1 MSEES
6 PKTKAEQ
13 HIEEIMQQLDPAS
26 ERYRVLNSARR
37 FKSSWVEL
45 GEELL
50 KVSQE
55 HLYRNWGYESFEDYC
70 SREVRIKKPTALKL
84 TRAYNYL
91 AKEEPQ
97 LLSRQAELN
106 PLPDYRTV
114 DLLRQARQEEQ
125 LSVEQYDALRKT
137 ALEQSRSHPTVLKQ
151 FKEMTAGDEDPQA
164 ERMRH
169 CKSALSAVRRLLNSL
184 ENLDTLAEA
193 YQKPL
198 LELLEILEK
207 ETAEEQNSQG
217 NSPAEHDNASQ

>member
-1 MSEES
+1 
-6 PKTKAEQ
+6 
-13 HIEEIMQQLDPAS
+13 MQQLDPAS

-50 KVSQE
+50 KVNQE

-97 LLSRQAELN
+97 LLTRQAELN

-151 FKEMTAGDEDPQA
+151 FKEMTTVDGDPQA
-164 ERMRH
+164 ERLRH
-169 CKSALSAVRRLLNSL
+169 CKSALSATRRLLNSL
-184 ENLDTLAEA
+184 ANIETLADV
-193 YQKPL
+193 YQAPLMEL
-198 LELLEILEK
+198 LELLEK
-207 ETAEEQNSQG
+207 ETAEQDSQG
-217 NSPAEHDNASQ
+217 NSTAEHDNASQ

>member
-1 MSEES
+1 MSEET

-50 KVSQE
+50 KVNQE

-97 LLSRQAELN
+97 LLTRQAELN

-151 FKEMTAGDEDPQA
+151 FKEMTAVDGDPQA
-164 ERMRH
+164 ERLRH
-169 CKSALSAVRRLLNSL
+169 CKSALSATRRLLNSL
-184 ENLDTLAEA
+184 ANLETLADV
-193 YQKPL
+193 YQAPLMEL
-198 LELLEILEK
+198 LELLEK
-207 ETAEEQNSQG
+207 ETAEQNSQG
-217 NSPAEHDNASQ
+217 NSTTEHDNASQ

>member
-1 MSEES
+1 VPEES

-50 KVSQE
+50 KVNQE

-70 SREVRIKKPTALKL
+70 TREVRIKKPTALKL

-91 AKEEPQ
+91 AQEEPQ
-97 LLSRQAELN
+97 LLTRQAELN

-151 FKEMTAGDEDPQA
+151 FKEMTAADSDPQA
-164 ERMRH
+164 DRIRH
-169 CKSALSAVRRLLNSL
+169 CKSALNATRRLLSSL
-184 ENLDTLAEA
+184 ENIDNLTEA
-193 YQKPL
+193 YQAPLMELLDL
-198 LELLEILEK
+198 LER
-207 ETAEEQNSQG
+207 ETAEQDPQG
-217 NSPAEHDNASQ
+217 SSSTEHDNASQ

>member
-1 MSEES
+1 VTEQA

-50 KVSQE
+50 KVNQE
-55 HLYRNWGYESFEDYC
+55 QLYRTWGYESFEDYC
-70 SREVRIKKPTALKL
+70 TREVRIKKPTALKL
-84 TRAYNYL
+84 TQAYNYL

-125 LSVEQYDALRKT
+125 LSVDQYDALRKT
-137 ALEQSRSHPTVLKQ
+137 ALEQARSHPTVLKQ
-151 FKEMTAGDEDPQA
+151 FKEMTAAGNSDPQA

-169 CKSALSAVRRLLNSL
+169 CKSALSATRRLLSSL
-184 ENLDTLAEA
+184 EHLDHLAGA
-193 YQKPL
+193 YQAPLMELLAL
-198 LELLEILEK
+198 LEGES
-207 ETAEEQNSQG
+207 AEQDPQG
-217 NSPAEHDNASQ
+217 KASIEHDNASQ

>member
-1 MSEES
+1 MTEQSA
-6 PKTKAEQ
+6 KTKAEQ

-37 FKSSWVEL
+37 FKSSWIEL

-50 KVSQE
+50 KVNQE

-70 SREVRIKKPTALKL
+70 TREVRIKKPTALKL

-97 LLSRQAELN
+97 LLNRQADLS

-125 LSVEQYDALRKT
+125 LSVDQYDALRKT
-137 ALEQSRSHPTVLKQ
+137 ALEQARSHPTVLKQ
-151 FKEMTAGDEDPQA
+151 FKEMTAATDSDPQA
-164 ERMRH
+164 ERMRY
-169 CKSALSAVRRLLNSL
+169 CKSALSATRRLLSNL
-184 ENLDTLAEA
+184 ENLDNLADA
-193 YQKPL
+193 YQVPL
-198 LELLEILEK
+198 LELLELLER
-207 ETAEEQNSQG
+207 ETAAQDPQG
-217 NSPAEHDNASQ
+217 NVSVEDDNTSQ

>member
-1 MSEES
+1 MPEQS

-50 KVSQE
+50 KVNQE

-70 SREVRIKKPTALKL
+70 TREVRIKKPTALKL

-97 LLSRQAELN
+97 LLTRQAELN

-151 FKEMTAGDEDPQA
+151 FKEMTASDSDPQA
-164 ERMRH
+164 ERLRH
-169 CKSALSAVRRLLNSL
+169 CKSALSATRRLLSSL
-184 ENLDTLAEA
+184 ENLDHLADA
-193 YQKPL
+193 YQAPLMEL
-198 LELLEILEK
+198 LELLER
-207 ETAEEQNSQG
+207 ETAEQDSQG
-217 NSPAEHDNASQ
+217 NSSAEHDNASQ

>member
-1 MSEES
+1 MPEES
-6 PKTKAEQ
+6 IKTKSEQ
-13 HIEEIMQQLDPAS
+13 HLEEIMQQLDPAS

-50 KVSQE
+50 KVNQE

-70 SREVRIKKPTALKL
+70 TQEVRIKKPTALKL

-91 AKEEPQ
+91 AKEEPE

-125 LSVEQYDALRKT
+125 LSGEQYDALRKT
-137 ALEQSRSHPTVLKQ
+137 ALEQARSHPTVLKQ
-151 FKEMTAGDEDPQA
+151 FKEMTAASNIDPQA
-164 ERMRH
+164 DRMRH
-169 CKSALSAVRRLLNSL
+169 CKSALSATRRLLSSL
-184 ENLDTLAEA
+184 ENLSHLGDA
-193 YQKPL
+193 YQIPLMEL
-198 LELLEILEK
+198 LELLER
-207 ETAEEQNSQG
+207 ETAEQDPQESNST
-217 NSPAEHDNASQ
+217 EDDNASQ

>member
-1 MSEES
+1 MTEQSA
-6 PKTKAEQ
+6 KTKAEQ

-37 FKSSWVEL
+37 FKSSWIEL

-50 KVSQE
+50 KVNQE
-55 HLYRNWGYESFEDYC
+55 HLYRTWGYESFEDYC
-70 SREVRIKKPTALKL
+70 TREVRIKKPTALKL

-125 LSVEQYDALRKT
+125 LSVDQYDALRKT

-151 FKEMTAGDEDPQA
+151 FKEMTAATNSDPQE

-169 CKSALSAVRRLLNSL
+169 CKTAMSATRRLLNSL
-184 ENLDTLAEA
+184 ENLENLADA
-193 YQKPL
+193 YQAPLMEL
-198 LELLEILEK
+198 LELLER
-207 ETAEEQNSQG
+207 ETAEQDLQG
-217 NSPAEHDNASQ
+217 NASIEHDNASQ

>member
-1 MSEES
+1 MTEQS
-6 PKTKAEQ
+6 PRTKAEQ

-50 KVSQE
+50 KVNQE
-55 HLYRNWGYESFEDYC
+55 QLYRTWGYESFEDYC

-97 LLSRQAELN
+97 LLTRQAEIN

-114 DLLRQARQEEQ
+114 DLLRQARHEEQ

-137 ALEQSRSHPTVLKQ
+137 ALEESRSHPTVLKQ
-151 FKEMTAGDEDPQA
+151 FKEMTAADRDPQA
-164 ERMRH
+164 ERLRH
-169 CKSALSAVRRLLNSL
+169 CKSALSATRRLLSSL
-184 ENLDTLAEA
+184 ENLDTLADA
-193 YQKPL
+193 YQAPLMEL
-198 LELLEILEK
+198 LELLER
-207 ETAEEQNSQG
+207 ETAEQNSQG
-217 NSPAEHDNASQ
+217 NSPPEHDNASQ

>member
-1 MSEES
+1 MPEQS

-13 HIEEIMQQLDPAS
+13 HIEDIMQHLDPAS
-26 ERYRVLNSARR
+26 ERYRVLSSARR
-37 FKSSWVEL
+37 FKSSWVQL

-50 KVSQE
+50 KVNQE

-70 SREVRIKKPTALKL
+70 TQEVRIKKPTALKL

-91 AKEEPQ
+91 IKEEPQ

-125 LSVEQYDALRKT
+125 LSGDQYDALRKT
-137 ALEQSRSHPTVLKQ
+137 ALEQARSHPTVLKQ
-151 FKEMTAGDEDPQA
+151 FKEMTAASNSDPQG

-169 CKSALSAVRRLLNSL
+169 CKSALSSTRRLLSSL
-184 ENLDTLAEA
+184 ENLSHLADA
-193 YQKPL
+193 YLTPLMEL
-198 LELLEILEK
+198 LELLEQEIAAQEPQ
-207 ETAEEQNSQG
+207 ESTSA
-217 NSPAEHDNASQ
+217 AHDNASQ

>member
-1 MSEES
+1 MPEES

-50 KVSQE
+50 KVNQE

-70 SREVRIKKPTALKL
+70 TREVRIKKPTALKL

-91 AKEEPQ
+91 AQEEPQ
-97 LLSRQAELN
+97 LLTRQAELN

-151 FKEMTAGDEDPQA
+151 FKEMTAADSDPQA
-164 ERMRH
+164 DRIRH
-169 CKSALSAVRRLLNSL
+169 CKSALNATRRLLSSL
-184 ENLDTLAEA
+184 ENIDNLTEA
-193 YQKPL
+193 YQAPLMELLDL
-198 LELLEILEK
+198 LER
-207 ETAEEQNSQG
+207 ETAEQDPQG
-217 NSPAEHDNASQ
+217 SSSTEHDNASQ